1 MKIIALQ
8 VGSLGTNCYLAYDEQ
23 TLDGVVVDPGGEGAR
38 IIREIANHQIK
49 VLAILLTHGH
59 ADHIMALKQVREA
72 LQAPVIIHPA
82 DEAMLGDAKRNLSL
96 FVGEA
101 ITCAAVERVV
111 SDEETV
117 TIGSL
122 SFKVLHTPG
131 HTPGGCCFQFA
142 SDVFC
147 GDTIFSESIGRT
159 DLPGGSYAQ
168 LLQSI
173 QEKIMTL
180 PDETSLYPGH
190 GPKTTVGWE
199 RRMNPFLA

>member
-1 MKIIALQ
+1 MKIIGLQ
-8 VGSLGTNCYLAYDEQ
+8 VGNLGTNCYLAYDEQ
-23 TLDGVVVDPGGEGAR
+23 TLDGVVIDPGGEGAR
-38 IIREIANHQIK
+38 IVREVANHHIK
-49 VLAILLTHGH
+49 VQAILLTHGH
-59 ADHIMALKQVREA
+59 ADHIMALKHVREA
-72 LQAPVIIHPA
+72 FQVPVIIHKE
-82 DEAMLGDAKRNLSL
+82 DETMLGDVKRNLSF

-101 ITCAAVERVV
+101 ISYTSVDRLVA
-111 SDEETV
+111 DEEV
-117 TIGSL
+117 VKLGSL

-131 HTPGGCCFQFA
+131 HTPGGCCFQFG

-168 LLQSI
+168 ILQSI

-180 PDETSLYPGH
+180 PDDTSLYPGH
-190 GPKTTVGWE
+190 GPQTTVGWE